1 MSCQEGGGSDSEEEN
16 EKLQELESA
25 LRQHSPEFLGDT
37 TASKPTSV
45 AENYQIQLSTEQV
58 WKQQVHYISKSR
70 KYDA

>member
-1 MSCQEGGGSDSEEEN
+1 MLPVWWFKEGGGSDSEEEN

-37 TASKPTSV
+37 SSSKPTSL

-58 WKQQVHYISKSR
+58 G
-70 KYDA
+70 